1 MATQRSATAE
11 SSSSVDVR
19 SRIIAATA
27 KLVAAGGSDAA
38 TTRAVAAAASVQA
51 PTIYRLFGDK
61 DGLLDVVA
69 EQTFA
74 AFIDAKVQREPAD
87 EPLEDLR
94 EGWDSYIAFGL
105 ANPAVFSLMSARP
118 ARPSR
123 ASEAGLAVLRKRVR
137 RVALT
142 GQLRVTE
149 ERAVDLI
156 HAVGTGTV
164 LALLEKAPEER
175 EGLAEAARDAV
186 FATVI
191 GDQPRSYVAG
201 AKGAASALRA
211 CLDDVGVLSPG
222 ERQLLGELLQ
232 RIALEP

>member
-1 MATQRSATAE
+1 MVKRRAATAE
-11 SSSSVDVR
+11 RSTSADVR
-19 SRIIAATA
+19 SRIIAAAA
-27 KLVAAGGSDAA
+27 KLVAAGGGDAA

-74 AFIDAKVQREPAD
+74 AFVEAKARHQPTD
-87 EPLEDLR
+87 EPLDSLR
-94 EGWDSYIAFGL
+94 EGWDSYVAFGL
-105 ANPAVFSLMSARP
+105 ANPAVFSLMSTRAG
-118 ARPSR
+118 RPSR
-123 ASEAGLAVLRKRVR
+123 ATEAGLAVLRNRVR

-142 GQLRVTE
+142 GRLRVTE

-156 HAVGTGTV
+156 HAMGTGTV

-186 FATVI
+186 FAIVI
-191 GDQPRSYVAG
+191 GHQTPSYMAG
-201 AKGAASALRA
+201 SKGAASALRA

-222 ERQLLGELLQ
+222 ERQLLGELLE
-232 RIALEP
+232 RIVLEP

>member
-1 MATQRSATAE
+1 MVKQQAETDE
-11 SSSSVDVR
+11 SSASGNVR

-27 KLVAAGGSDAA
+27 RLVAAGGSDAA

-74 AFIDAKVQREPAD
+74 AFVDGKARREPAD
-87 EPLEDLR
+87 DPLGDLR

-105 ANPAVFSLMSARP
+105 ANPAVFLLMSARP
-118 ARPSR
+118 GRPSR
-123 ASEAGLAVLRKRVR
+123 AYEAGLAVLRRRVR

-142 GQLRVTE
+142 GQLRVSE

-164 LALLEKAPEER
+164 LALLEKAPEDR
-175 EGLAEAARDAV
+175 DGLAEAARDTV

-191 GDQPRSYVAG
+191 GDQPPAFVAG
-201 AKGAASALRA
+201 SKGAASALRA
-211 CLDDVGVLSPG
+211 CLDEIGVLSPG
-222 ERQLLGELLQ
+222 ERQFLGELLQ
-232 RIALEP
+232 RIVLEP

>member
-1 MATQRSATAE
+1 MKQQAETAE
-11 SSSSVDVR
+11 GSSNVDVR

-74 AFIDAKVQREPAD
+74 AFVDGKAQREPAD
-87 EPLEDLR
+87 EPLDDLR

-118 ARPSR
+118 GRPSS

-156 HAVGTGTV
+156 HAMGTGTV

-191 GDQPRSYVAG
+191 GNQSPSFTAG
-201 AKGAASALRA
+201 SRGAASALRA
-211 CLDDVGVLSPG
+211 CLDDIGVLSPG

-232 RIALEP
+232 RIALAT